1 MSKKSEIL
9 NCYKENGICLYE
21 YPEINGIKQY
31 IQIRGADKKAPLL
44 LFLHGGP
51 GGSMAGLCHV
61 MQNEWEKKFTVVNW
75 DQRNT
80 CKTLL
85 ANKSK
90 ASEIAKTGALSDYIN
105 DIDAIIKYL
114 HTVYTFEK
122 IILVG
127 FSWGSV
133 IGCEYAKKHPE
144 NVSHYIGIGQNVNYI
159 KGLEYSCDWLKKEAE
174 SGSSD
179 TQIIDT
185 LLQQISKKPEMNA
198 ELMKSIQSLSFIG
211 SKYIAKN
218 ARPFP
223 VKELLKSP
231 FLKFKEKKAMLK
243 SDFNLLVGTYKTLI
257 NYDFT
262 DNLKFEVPVLF
273 VNGDEDFACPVELL
287 KQCFEDIKAPEKKMV
302 TIPSAT
308 HLCFYDKPDEF
319 FRILSD
325 FVS

>member
-90 ASEIAKTGALSDYIN
+90 VSEIAKTGALSDYIN

-122 IILVG
+122 IILIG

-133 IGCEYAKKHPE
+133 IGSEYAKKHHE
-144 NVSHYIGIGQNVNYI
+144 NV
-159 KGLEYSCDWLKKEAE
+159 
-174 SGSSD
+174 
-179 TQIIDT
+179 
-185 LLQQISKKPEMNA
+185 
-198 ELMKSIQSLSFIG
+198 
-211 SKYIAKN
+211 
-218 ARPFP
+218 
-223 VKELLKSP
+223 
-231 FLKFKEKKAMLK
+231 
-243 SDFNLLVGTYKTLI
+243 
-257 NYDFT
+257 
-262 DNLKFEVPVLF
+262 
-273 VNGDEDFACPVELL
+273 
-287 KQCFEDIKAPEKKMV
+287 
-302 TIPSAT
+302 
-308 HLCFYDKPDEF
+308 
-319 FRILSD
+319 
-325 FVS
+325 